1 MIAGSEP
8 PFGLSTHLFHNERL
22 ERKHLEAIAAAGFA
36 GIEIFATRT
45 HVDYHDR
52 RRVLEIGSWLHE
64 TGLGAVSMHA
74 PICESFSG
82 GAWGRA
88 YSNASTRAA
97 ARQEALDETTAAL
110 EAARHLG
117 CRTLV
122 VHLGLPRGQKI
133 PPDDNDATA
142 ARHSVEALAAACR
155 DAGVRLAVELI
166 PNTLSTSAALEA
178 LLGGDLDLGD
188 AGVCL
193 DLGHAH
199 LMGGVSEAAEALSG
213 HIITTHVHDNDGKAD
228 THLVPGSGNIDWPSA
243 LTALGKVGYAGP
255 LIFEVADHGDAA
267 ATLGRTVGARTR
279 LQAILD
285 DLAQPLTFSDE
296 P

>member
-1 MIAGSEP
+1 MR
-8 PFGLSTHLFHNERL
+8 FGLSTHLFHNERL

-36 GIEIFATRT
+36 AVEIFATRT
-45 HVDYHDR
+45 HLDYHDR
-52 RRVLEIGSWLHE
+52 RRVLEVGSWLHD
-64 TGLGAVSMHA
+64 TGLAAVSMHA
-74 PICESFSG
+74 PICESFAN

-88 YSNASTRAA
+88 YSNASMRAA
-97 ARQEALDETTAAL
+97 VRQEALDETTAAL
-110 EAARHLG
+110 DAARHLG
-117 CRTLV
+117 CGMLV

-142 ARHSVEALAAACR
+142 ARHSAEALAAAAR
-155 DAGVRLAVELI
+155 EAGIRLAVELI

-199 LMGGVSEAAEALSG
+199 LMGGVPEAAEALSG

-228 THLVPGSGNIDWPSA
+228 THLVPGAGNIDWPFA
-243 LTALGKVGYAGP
+243 LTALGKIGYAGP

-267 ATLGRTVGARTR
+267 ATLRRTVGARTR

-285 DLAQPLTFSDE
+285 DLAQPLMFSEE